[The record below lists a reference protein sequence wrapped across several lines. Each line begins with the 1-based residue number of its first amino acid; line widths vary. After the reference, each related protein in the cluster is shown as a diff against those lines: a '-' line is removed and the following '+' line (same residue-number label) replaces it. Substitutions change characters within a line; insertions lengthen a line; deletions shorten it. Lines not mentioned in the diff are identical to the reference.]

1 MQFVA
6 DLLMPKLGLTMTE
19 GTVAQWA
26 VALGATFGADDLVA
40 VIETDKIAYEVK
52 APGPGRLTK
61 VLVPNGMTVPVGTP
75 IAQWELKDVQPRDV
89 ALAATVAEPATVPA
103 PPNHTASPVSA
114 ADDSQ
119 RSRIIATPYARR
131 LARNAGIEL
140 TDVTA
145 SNSRRI
151 RAIDVERA
159 VVRRAAAT
167 ASAPQP
173 ERAAAA
179 EFILLGAD
187 ISSDRLLTVIAD
199 LTAARPD
206 LQPDPLHF
214 VVLAAARAMTAQGM
228 APLIGLQRNA
238 SAPHLI
244 ATEACRSLSTII
256 AAERSGV
263 SDGFMTLL
271 IIDHAGATRIARTP
285 SHVCCATLG
294 VGAIK
299 RLFRPDVGGAPVLRA
314 EMHLSFVRRDDTALP
329 RDLFD
334 RICHLL
340 ENPFVLLAM

>member
-103 PPNHTASPVSA
+103 PPNHTASPLSA
-114 ADDSQ
+114 SDDSQ

-145 SNSRRI
+145 SNSPRI
-151 RAIDVERA
+151 RGTHVEGSALLRP
-159 VVRRAAAT
+159 VAT

-187 ISSDRLLTVIAD
+187 IGSDRLLTVIAD
-199 LTAARPD
+199 LTAAPPEF
-206 LQPDPLHF
+206 QPEPPAF
-214 VVLAAARAMTAQGM
+214 FCF
-228 APLIGLQRNA
+228 
-238 SAPHLI
+238 
-244 ATEACRSLSTII
+244 AT
-256 AAERSGV
+256 
-263 SDGFMTLL
+263 
-271 IIDHAGATRIARTP
+271 H
-285 SHVCCATLG
+285 
-294 VGAIK
+294 
-299 RLFRPDVGGAPVLRA
+299 
-314 EMHLSFVRRDDTALP
+314 
-329 RDLFD
+329 
-334 RICHLL
+334 
-340 ENPFVLLAM
+340 